1 MSNCIKL
8 ANYVKIAL
16 IQLRRGKIMIA
27 ISGNGISKSFG
38 IDTIIKDAS
47 FTIQD
52 GEKAGIV
59 GINGAGKST
68 VFKILAGL
76 MEKDDGEIFIGKG
89 KKLGYMAQD
98 FDFDSDSNIWEEM
111 LKVFSHLIS
120 IETALT
126 AAEGRISSKSQDK
139 NEQKLEQDLKDYS
152 RLQEEYQLLDGWSY
166 KSRIRG
172 VLKGLG
178 FSEEDYEKS
187 VHILSGGQKTRI
199 ALGKALLYG
208 YDILMLDEPTNYL
221 DIESVEWLE
230 DYIKN
235 SNMTFLVVSHDRYFL
250 DKICNRII
258 EIENGKSE
266 EYSGNYSKFLIDK
279 AALRE
284 VRQKEYDIQQKDITR
299 QQAIIERF
307 RMYNREKSIKQAESR
322 EKALNRIELVDRP
335 DNLIKSAHFS
345 FDPKIRSGNDV
356 LHCENLSK
364 SFDDKLFSDV
374 SFDVRRGEKIALLG
388 ANGIGK
394 TTLLKIIMGQIKSET
409 GFFKVGSNVNIA
421 YYDQEQTSLSNE
433 KNVIDEVWDE
443 NPGLNQ
449 TSIRNMLGAFL
460 FEGEDVFKEI
470 SVLSGGEKSRLALL
484 KLMIGKSNFIIMDE
498 PTNHLDIPSRE
509 VLEKAL
515 SGYSG
520 TLLFVSHDRY
530 FVDKIATRILDLTSA
545 GTISYPGNYNYY
557 ASHKDA
563 FKNTIRDKSGV
574 PEIVVPDSELK
585 TDWLQKKEDK
595 AKERSRIKRIEQLE
609 DLIASHETRVSK
621 LDKMMLDSKFF
632 SNHVKIQE
640 LHKEKNLLENELL
653 EFMEEWDT
661 IIN

>member
-1 MSNCIKL
+1 
-8 ANYVKIAL
+8 
-16 IQLRRGKIMIA
+16 MIA

-38 IDTIIKDAS
+38 VDIILRDVS
-47 FTIQD
+47 FTVQE

-68 VFKILAGL
+68 MFKIVAGL
-76 MEKDDGEIFIGKG
+76 MDKDSGEIFTGKG

-98 FDFDSDSNIWEEM
+98 FAFDSNSTIWEEM
-111 LKVFSHLIS
+111 LKVFSHLID
-120 IETALT
+120 IEHALS
-126 AAEGRISSKSQDK
+126 AAEGRIASKSHD
-139 NEQKLEQDLKDYS
+139 EHDHKLEQDLKEYS
-152 RLQEEYQLLDGWSY
+152 RLQEEYQRLDGWSY

-178 FSEEDYEKS
+178 FSEEEYEKS
-187 VHILSGGQKTRI
+187 VHILSGGQKTRV

-235 SNMTFLVVSHDRYFL
+235 SPVTFLVVSHDRYFL

-266 EYSGNYSKFLIDK
+266 EYNGNYSKFLVDK
-279 AALRE
+279 EALRE
-284 VRQKEYDIQQKDITR
+284 IRQKEYDIQQKDIAR

-307 RMYNREKSIKQAESR
+307 RQYNREKSIKQAESR

-335 DNLIKSAHFS
+335 ENLPKSAHFQ
-345 FDPKIRSGNDV
+345 FDPKVRSGNDV
-356 LHCENLSK
+356 LHCETLSK
-364 SFDDKLFSDV
+364 SFDRKLFSDI
-374 SFDVRRGEKIALLG
+374 SFDVRREEKIAILG

-394 TTLLKIIMGQIKSET
+394 TTLLKIIMGQLDSET
-409 GFFKVGSNVNIA
+409 GFFKIGSNVNIA
-421 YYDQEQTSLSNE
+421 YYDQEQTGLSSD
-433 KNVIDEVWDE
+433 KTVIDEIWDE
-443 NPGLNQ
+443 NPELNQ
-449 TSIRNMLGAFL
+449 TAVRTMLAAFL

-484 KLMIGKSNFIIMDE
+484 KLMLGKANFIIMDE

-509 VLEKAL
+509 VLERAL
-515 SGYSG
+515 AGYSG

-530 FVDKIATRILDLTSA
+530 FVDKISTRIIELTPE
-545 GTISYPGNYNYY
+545 GTISYPGNYSYY
-557 ASHKDA
+557 VSHKETYQAALLSKDG
-563 FKNTIRDKSGV
+563 II
-574 PEIVVPDSELK
+574 EEVPDSEIK

-595 AKERSRIKRIEQLE
+595 AKERSRVKRIEQLE
-609 DLIASHETRVSK
+609 KLIDSHEKRIVE
-621 LDKMMLDSKFF
+621 LDEMMLDSKYF
-632 SNHVKIQE
+632 SDHVKIQE
-640 LHKEKNLLENELL
+640 LHSEKDSLETELL
-653 EFMEEWDT
+653 DFMEEWDT
-661 IIN
+661 LID

>member
-1 MSNCIKL
+1 
-8 ANYVKIAL
+8 
-16 IQLRRGKIMIA
+16 MIA

-38 IDTIIKDAS
+38 VDIILRDVS
-47 FTIQD
+47 FTIQE

-59 GINGAGKST
+59 GVNGAGKST
-68 VFKILAGL
+68 MFKIVAGL
-76 MEKDDGEIFIGKG
+76 MDKDGGEIFTGKG

-98 FDFDSDSNIWEEM
+98 FAFDSNSTIWEEM
-111 LKVFSHLIS
+111 LKVFSHLIE
-120 IETALT
+120 IEQAMS
-126 AAEGRISSKSQDK
+126 AAEGRIAAKSHDER
-139 NEQKLEQDLKDYS
+139 NEKLEQDLKEYS
-152 RLQEEYQLLDGWSY
+152 RLQEEYQRLDGWSY

-187 VHILSGGQKTRI
+187 VHILSGGQKTRV

-235 SNMTFLVVSHDRYFL
+235 SLVTFLVVSHDRYFL

-266 EYSGNYSKFLIDK
+266 EYTGNYSKFLIDK
-279 AALRE
+279 EALRE
-284 VRQKEYDIQQKDITR
+284 VRQKEYDLQQKDIAR

-307 RMYNREKSIKQAESR
+307 RQYNREKSIKQAESR

-335 DNLIKSAHFS
+335 ENLPKSAHFQ
-345 FDPKIRSGNDV
+345 FDPKVRSGNDV
-356 LHCENLSK
+356 LHCEELSK
-364 SFDDKLFSDV
+364 SFDRKLFSDI
-374 SFDVRRGEKIALLG
+374 SFDVRREEKIAILG

-394 TTLLKIIMGQIKSET
+394 TTLLKIIMGQLESET
-409 GFFKVGSNVNIA
+409 GFFKIGSNVNIA
-421 YYDQEQTSLSNE
+421 YYDQEQTSLNSD
-433 KNVIDEVWDE
+433 KNVIDEIWDD
-443 NPGLNQ
+443 NPELNQ
-449 TSIRNMLGAFL
+449 TAVRTMLAAFL

-484 KLMIGKSNFIIMDE
+484 KLMLGKANFIIMDE

-509 VLEKAL
+509 VLERAL

-530 FVDKIATRILDLTSA
+530 FVDKISTRIIELTPE
-545 GTISYPGNYNYY
+545 GTISYPGNYSYY
-557 ASHKDA
+557 VSHKETYQAALLTKDGIIE
-563 FKNTIRDKSGV
+563 K
-574 PEIVVPDSELK
+574 EVPDSEIK

-609 DLIASHETRVSK
+609 ALISSHESRIEE
-621 LDKMMLDSKFF
+621 LDEMMLDSKYF
-632 SNHVKIQE
+632 SDHVKIQE
-640 LHKEKNLLENELL
+640 LHSEKDLLETELL
-653 EFMEEWDT
+653 DFMEEWDT
-661 IIN
+661 LSD

>member
-1 MSNCIKL
+1 
-8 ANYVKIAL
+8 
-16 IQLRRGKIMIA
+16 MIA

-38 IDTIIKDAS
+38 IDIILKDVS
-47 FTIQD
+47 FTIQE

-59 GINGAGKST
+59 GVNGAGKST
-68 VFKILAGL
+68 MFKIVAGL
-76 MEKDDGEIFIGKG
+76 MEKDNGEIFIGKG

-98 FDFDSDSNIWEEM
+98 FAFDSDSTIWEEM
-111 LKVFSHLIS
+111 LKVFSHLIG
-120 IETALT
+120 IESALT
-126 AAEGRISSKSQDK
+126 AAEGRIAAKSHDQ
-139 NEQKLEQDLKDYS
+139 NENKLEQDLKEYS
-152 RLQEEYQLLDGWSY
+152 RLQEEYQRLDGYSY

-230 DYIKN
+230 DYIRT
-235 SNMTFLVVSHDRYFL
+235 SPVTFLVVSHDRYFL

-266 EYSGNYSKFLIDK
+266 EYTGNYSKFLIDK
-279 AALRE
+279 EALRE
-284 VRQKEYDIQQKDITR
+284 VRQKEYDLQQKDIAR

-307 RMYNREKSIKQAESR
+307 RQYNREKSIKQAESR

-335 DNLIKSAHFS
+335 ESLPKSAHFH
-345 FDPKIRSGNDV
+345 FDPKVRSGNDV
-356 LHCENLSK
+356 LHCEALSK
-364 SFDDKLFSDV
+364 SFDHRLFSDID
-374 SFDVRRGEKIALLG
+374 FDVRREEKIAILG

-394 TTLLKIIMGQIKSET
+394 TTLLKIIMGQLTSES

-421 YYDQEQTSLSNE
+421 YYDQEQTSLSTD
-433 KNVIDEVWDE
+433 KTVIDEIWDE
-443 NPGLNQ
+443 NPELNQ
-449 TSIRNMLGAFL
+449 TAVRTMLAAFL

-484 KLMIGKSNFIIMDE
+484 KLMLGKANFIIMDE

-515 SGYSG
+515 AGYSG

-530 FVDKIATRILDLTSA
+530 FVDKIATRILELTPEA
-545 GTISYPGNYNYY
+545 AISYPGNYSYF
-557 ASHKDA
+557 ASHKEA
-563 FKNTIRDKSGV
+563 YQAAALIKSGV
-574 PEIVVPDSELK
+574 SEIIVPDSEIK

-609 DLIASHETRVSK
+609 TLIESHEARIAE
-621 LDKMMLDSKFF
+621 LDLMMLDSKYF
-632 SNHVKIQE
+632 SDHVKIQE
-640 LHKEKNLLENELL
+640 LHQEKNLLENELL
-653 EFMEEWDT
+653 EYMEEWDELSE
-661 IIN
+661 